1 MQNLEQIRAR
11 NAYEAATGTSY
22 RGANDGEVVKKLP
35 AYIRTN
41 GILAAA
47 AFASEKKSGYDGAFN
62 AVIKHLYDRKIVMSN
77 SLDEFLRELS
87 SVSTTA
93 EKLRSVTSEAM
104 AYLNYLRRF
113 AKKGK

>member
-1 MQNLEQIRAR
+1 
-11 NAYEAATGTSY
+11 
-22 RGANDGEVVKKLP
+22 
-35 AYIRTN
+35 
-41 GILAAA
+41 
-47 AFASEKKSGYDGAFN
+47 
-62 AVIKHLYDRKIVMSN
+62 MSN